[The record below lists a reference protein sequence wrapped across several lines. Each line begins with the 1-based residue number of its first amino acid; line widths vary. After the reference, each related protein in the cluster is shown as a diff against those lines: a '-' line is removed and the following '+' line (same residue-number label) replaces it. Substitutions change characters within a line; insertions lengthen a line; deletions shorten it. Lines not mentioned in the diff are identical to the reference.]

1 MKYIQNFYL
10 LSLFTR
16 ILENL
21 WSDAFSLSSKF
32 WQIKSTTSPVVWIEL
47 EKQSNSKLLRLK
59 CFSIYA

>member
-59 CFSIYA
+59 WFSIYA